1 VTAVRVAVLLV
12 TLSVAVPA
20 TTASASPKASE
31 TLPRSCGALS
41 VGIGWHVR
49 ATRNVRCS
57 LARLLIRTFL
67 DRHLGAGDHG
77 ISELATAVDA
87 STAVLRP
94 TRRDKTR
101 EGPRWRGPSC
111 GLLLLTA
118 A

>member
-41 VGIGWHVR
+41 IGIGWHVR

-57 LARLLIRTFL
+57 LARLVIRTFL
-67 DRHLGAGDHG
+67 DRKGCRSHCVVRGYGCQARFLAK
-77 ISELATAVDA
+77 SEQVQCVRGRRIVTAR
-87 STAVLRP
+87 SF
-94 TRRDKTR
+94 
-101 EGPRWRGPSC
+101 GY
-111 GLLLLTA
+111 
-118 A
+118 